1 MRRKIYD
8 ELVRWKAEKGQE
20 CLTVKGQ
27 RQVGKTYII
36 DKFASENYAH
46 KVYIDF
52 NRNPELM
59 AAFENGI
66 SVDSIVKEL
75 SIRMEGS
82 EFVPYSTIVVLDEIQ
97 ECPRARSSLKYFALD
112 ERYDVIASGSLLG
125 VTNTNAK
132 KKSDKGPM
140 MPMGYER
147 VITLRS
153 MDFEEY
159 LWAINFPQD
168 ILDQVKE
175 KVLSR
180 TPLDQAEFEVL
191 SRHFRSFMIVGGMP
205 ASVHE
210 FVEKGSF
217 SDSGSELDKIVG
229 SIVNDINRY
238 NDPINSRKTQRCFE
252 SIPEQLGFSNK
263 KFQYSRVDK
272 GSGSRAS
279 AEKYL
284 ENLLWVESAG
294 YGNFCYSLESPLLP
308 FKRIDDSF
316 RVYMSD
322 TGILV
327 RMMGVS
333 AARAI
338 YDGAIGFN
346 MGAIMENEVAE
357 CISKCGFKPYF
368 YRKSSGKN
376 QMELDF
382 VIDLGGES
390 VVIEV
395 KSGKD
400 RSAPSIHKV
409 RGVFPVDRRMIF
421 EDGNI
426 RVDGEGIE
434 HYPLFAAAFI
444 GLLEKES
451 PVRFRSSV
459 CKQSFIN

>member
-1 MRRKIYD
+1 
-8 ELVRWKAEKGQE
+8 
-20 CLTVKGQ
+20 
-27 RQVGKTYII
+27 
-36 DKFASENYAH
+36 
-46 KVYIDF
+46 
-52 NRNPELM
+52 
-59 AAFENGI
+59 
-66 SVDSIVKEL
+66 
-75 SIRMEGS
+75 
-82 EFVPYSTIVVLDEIQ
+82 
-97 ECPRARSSLKYFALD
+97 
-112 ERYDVIASGSLLG
+112 
-125 VTNTNAK
+125 
-132 KKSDKGPM
+132 
-140 MPMGYER
+140 
-147 VITLRS
+147 
-153 MDFEEY
+153 
-159 LWAINFPQD
+159 
-168 ILDQVKE
+168 
-175 KVLSR
+175 
-180 TPLDQAEFEVL
+180 
-191 SRHFRSFMIVGGMP
+191 
-205 ASVHE
+205 
-210 FVEKGSF
+210 
-217 SDSGSELDKIVG
+217 
-229 SIVNDINRY
+229 
-238 NDPINSRKTQRCFE
+238 
-252 SIPEQLGFSNK
+252 
-263 KFQYSRVDK
+263 
-272 GSGSRAS
+272 
-279 AEKYL
+279 
-284 ENLLWVESAG
+284 
-294 YGNFCYSLESPLLP
+294 
-308 FKRIDDSF
+308 
-316 RVYMSD
+316 
-322 TGILV
+322 
-327 RMMGVS
+327 MMGVS